1 LSKDEKILLRLLSN
15 YERRWRPKTDD
26 PFKSLIR
33 TILSQNTN
41 YRNEAAAFE
50 RLENMVGVTPKR
62 LSESSVEKI
71 AEAIKPAGM
80 YNRRSVVL
88 NAVAKEVI
96 KRFAGDLNS
105 VIEMPYDNAREALM
119 NLTGVGPKTADVLLM
134 FDGGNAIIPVD
145 RHIFRISKRLKLV
158 PEKAGY
164 EQVRETLEKATPLGR
179 HEDIHVFLIRFGREF
194 CRALNPRCEECFL
207 TDLCPFPMELK

>member
-1 LSKDEKILLRLLSN
+1 MSKDEKILLRLLSN
-15 YERRWRPKTDD
+15 YERRWKPRTDD
-26 PFKSLIR
+26 PFKSLVR

-105 VIEMPYDNAREALM
+105 L
-119 NLTGVGPKTADVLLM
+119 
-134 FDGGNAIIPVD
+134 
-145 RHIFRISKRLKLV
+145 
-158 PEKAGY
+158 
-164 EQVRETLEKATPLGR
+164 
-179 HEDIHVFLIRFGREF
+179 
-194 CRALNPRCEECFL
+194 
-207 TDLCPFPMELK
+207 